1 MKVTFLLILVT
12 KEYEGLFVEE
22 GAEIT
27 INEKLLRRK
36 SSYDD
41 PRKQRSVSMMMERV
55 EDNKEKLP
63 DILLIM
69 NFLEERNSNKI
80 IYIFINYLHY
90 LVIQTM
96 ITDKRYKEALT
107 YFEKTFSDYKS
118 NNKETSY
125 KKIITCI
132 VCLIYL
138 EQLKNQ
144 NYSEAFETLDRLD
157 SSYWSKIL
165 IVSLYDQDQKIVDYS
180 LEVLFVYNRFNIFTL
195 YLGSVC
201 VT

>member
-1 MKVTFLLILVT
+1 MKCLKNTLTYKRKYHYLYLMMKVTFLLILVT

-80 IYIFINYLHY
+80 IYIYI
-90 LVIQTM
+90 
-96 ITDKRYKEALT
+96 
-107 YFEKTFSDYKS
+107 
-118 NNKETSY
+118 
-125 KKIITCI
+125 
-132 VCLIYL
+132 
-138 EQLKNQ
+138 
-144 NYSEAFETLDRLD
+144 
-157 SSYWSKIL
+157 
-165 IVSLYDQDQKIVDYS
+165 
-180 LEVLFVYNRFNIFTL
+180 
-195 YLGSVC
+195 
-201 VT
+201 